1 MEYDD
6 SITGSR
12 DWDVNLELTLLN
24 AVARCKPVGIH
35 KHFRIISIQRQFNE
49 RSPTQF
55 SLQEIRDR
63 LSDYYSVDA
72 LEELDK
78 EDEEDEDEE
87 EDDASLHEF
96 SLPLD
101 EYEQLISEHR
111 QDEESS
117 PSSSPSPAKKA
128 RTMIKRESSPV
139 SSMSP
144 TPTPEPEEG
153 KIASPCC
160 LCRLIDYT
168 HTHTHAPLPRVHFD
182 LITPCFLRHCTVVI

>member
-1 MEYDD
+1 MEYND
-6 SITGSR
+6 SSTSR
-12 DWDVNLELTLLN
+12 EWDVNLELTLLN

-49 RSPTQF
+49 KSPTQY
-55 SLQEIRDR
+55 SLQDIRDR
-63 LSDYYSVDA
+63 LSDYYNMSA

-78 EDEEDEDEE
+78 EDEEQDEE
-87 EDDASLHEF
+87 EDDEASLHEF

-111 QDEESS
+111 QDQESS

-128 RTMIKRESSPV
+128 RTIKRETSPISSL
-139 SSMSP
+139 SP

-153 KIASPCC
+153 K
-160 LCRLIDYT
+160 
-168 HTHTHAPLPRVHFD
+168 
-182 LITPCFLRHCTVVI
+182 